1 MKWMRFESQ
10 RTMHM
15 NAAIQELTK
24 FNARRKDQQYPC
36 MSCLGVSSVG
46 VSVRDDI
53 NHVVEEVKE
62 QIFFISLTDCGI
74 RDNPSLARSMIAVI
88 PARME

>member
-36 MSCLGVSSVG
+36 S
-46 VSVRDDI
+46 
-53 NHVVEEVKE
+53 
-62 QIFFISLTDCGI
+62 
-74 RDNPSLARSMIAVI
+74 
-88 PARME
+88 

>member
-1 MKWMRFESQ
+1 M
-10 RTMHM
+10 
-15 NAAIQELTK
+15 
-24 FNARRKDQQYPC
+24 
-36 MSCLGVSSVG
+36 
-46 VSVRDDI
+46 RDDI